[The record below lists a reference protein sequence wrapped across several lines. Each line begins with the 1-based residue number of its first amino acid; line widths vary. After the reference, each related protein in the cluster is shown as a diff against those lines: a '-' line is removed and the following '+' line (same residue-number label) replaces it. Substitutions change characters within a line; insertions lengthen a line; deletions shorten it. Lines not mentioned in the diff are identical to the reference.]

1 MPDKQ
6 QEVVK
11 KFLSLGFVVI
21 GKAKNGNI
29 FVELRGNEPIR
40 AAVAADGIRKEPPP
54 VPGTPTR
61 DLPRPGWPSLSLRG
75 SDTEPEP
82 TACRP

>member
-40 AAVAADGIRKEPPP
+40 AAVAADGT
-54 VPGTPTR
+54 VQQ
-61 DLPRPGWPSLSLRG
+61 LSGDVGRFDWVSKKG
-75 SDTEPEP
+75 
-82 TACRP
+82 RVI